1 MTTEQVIL
9 EIVGISFMLAGFGIL
24 TVILTPIAKKYL
36 EFKNR
41 IK

>member
-1 MTTEQVIL
+1 MTSEQIIL

>member
-1 MTTEQVIL
+1 MTSEQVIL
-9 EIVGISFMLAGFGIL
+9 EIVGVSFMLSGFAIFA
-24 TVILTPIAKKYL
+24 VILTPIAKKYL

>member
-1 MTTEQVIL
+1 MTSEQIIFEV
-9 EIVGISFMLAGFGIL
+9 VGIGFMLAGFGIL
-24 TVILTPIAKKYL
+24 TIILTPIAKKYL